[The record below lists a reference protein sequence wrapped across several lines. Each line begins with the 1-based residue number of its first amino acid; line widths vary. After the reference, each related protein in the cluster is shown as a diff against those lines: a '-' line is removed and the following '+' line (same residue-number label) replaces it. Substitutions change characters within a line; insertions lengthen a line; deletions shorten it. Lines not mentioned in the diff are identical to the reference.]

1 MTRWRDAAAERIDV
15 LPLFRRRG
23 LRGRGEPPG
32 GLLRAH
38 GALMLRFKGT
48 PRIFQVVLPRGFGG
62 QGKKPA
68 GSQGHPAPK
77 YIPLPLGSFA
87 VIVGFSWIF
96 FSCLF
101 YFLFLSFGFFPLF
114 ALLLVAT
121 RATAGPMRVARVRLA
136 RGARL
141 GAGCPLLL
149 LDTRGAKGNS

>member
-1 MTRWRDAAAERIDV
+1 MTRWGDAAAERIDV

-38 GALMLRFKGT
+38 RALMLRFKGT

-96 FSCLF
+96 FLACFIFFSFLLGFFLCLF
-101 YFLFLSFGFFPLF
+101 YSLWPH
-114 ALLLVAT
+114 
-121 RATAGPMRVARVRLA
+121 GPP
-136 RGARL
+136 RGPCVSRE
-141 GAGCPLLL
+141 
-149 LDTRGAKGNS
+149 